1 MYGIYIYLHLPQ
13 KSTIHVGKYTIH
25 GWYGIFEPGKKHR
38 IPLGWYI
45 PYDTYIYIYVSH
57 ILCLG
62 PWVDSMGYET
72 AGNFRPT
79 TFPSM
84 ALWSCPSEASGIGW
98 SREQH
103 GSTGPQFF
111 LVVRFFLYF
120 WIFKTWCF
128 GTFWHVVVVFQL
140 MLFSRMYLL
149 LFCYYELWWWSS
161 SSYLRPKSF
170 NLTSRLLLTYLP
182 NQSHEIIAGNRETF
196 PKGWR
201 SLGRC
206 RVGFLTRYK

>member
-1 MYGIYIYLHLPQ
+1 MGYLNRERNTEFPWVDISHMIYIYICIPHTLPWALSWFYGVWNCWEF
-13 KSTIHVGKYTIH
+13 STNNLPFDGLVKLPKWSLRYWLVQRATWIH
-25 GWYGIFEPGKKHR
+25 
-38 IPLGWYI
+38 
-45 PYDTYIYIYVSH
+45 
-57 ILCLG
+57 
-62 PWVDSMGYET
+62 
-72 AGNFRPT
+72 
-79 TFPSM
+79 
-84 ALWSCPSEASGIGW
+84 WSSV
-98 SREQH
+98 
-103 GSTGPQFF
+103 F

-120 WIFKTWCF
+120 LIFKTWCF